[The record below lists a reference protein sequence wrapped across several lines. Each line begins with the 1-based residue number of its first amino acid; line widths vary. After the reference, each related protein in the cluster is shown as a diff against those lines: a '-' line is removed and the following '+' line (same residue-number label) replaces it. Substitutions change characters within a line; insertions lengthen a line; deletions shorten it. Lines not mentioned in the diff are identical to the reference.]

1 MNDIQIVANVRPAEI
16 ESNLADL
23 DAAIENQ
30 MKAYETLEVTEDNIT
45 ERKSDVATLRK
56 IKGAIEDRRKE
67 IKRDYDGPLKE
78 FESKVKVVTAKL
90 DKQINRIDGDIK
102 AFDKKRVEEK
112 QAHIQAIYDQ
122 NIGEYAEYLPLSII
136 KSSKWDNKT
145 CGDNE
150 IISDIQTMVM
160 KVRSGLEA
168 IRALRSEIEDKLIS
182 IYKATGNSLNVAIQ
196 KNGDYIEAKKAAEES
211 LRREKEEA
219 KKAEEAR
226 KAEEAKREE
235 ERRIA
240 SEKAW
245 DDKEQIPA
253 EPVKKFDA
261 MNEPVWSIEII
272 GADNID
278 YVRMFLEVKN
288 IKYKEV

>member
-1 MNDIQIVANVRPAEI
+1 MNDIQIVAQVRPAEI

-30 MKAYETLEVTEDNIT
+30 MKAYETLEVTEDNIS

-102 AFDKKRVEEK
+102 AFDRKRIEEK
-112 QAHIQAIYDQ
+112 QAHIQDLYDQ
-122 NIGEYAEYLPLSII
+122 NIGEYAEYLPLNII
-136 KSSKWDNKT
+136 KSSRWDNKT
-145 CGDNE
+145 CSDNE
-150 IISDIQTMVM
+150 IISEIQTAVM
-160 KVRSGLEA
+160 KVRSDLEA
-168 IRALRSEIEDKLIS
+168 IRALRSEYEDKLIS
-182 IYKATGNSLNVAIQ
+182 IYKATGNSLNIAIQ
-196 KNGDYIEAKKAAEES
+196 KNADYIEAKKAAEES
-211 LRREKEEA
+211 LRKEREEA
-219 KKAEEAR
+219 KQAEEAR
-226 KAEEAKREE
+226 KAEEARLEE

-261 MNEPVWSIEII
+261 MNEPTLTITVKGPEDIE
-272 GADNID
+272 ALRN
-278 YVRMFLEVKN
+278 FLEFSG
-288 IKYKEV
+288 IEYTEV

>member
-1 MNDIQIVANVRPAEI
+1 MNDIQIVAQVRPAEI

-30 MKAYETLEVTEDNIT
+30 MKAYETLEVTEDNIS

-67 IKRDYDGPLKE
+67 IKRDYDSPLKE

-102 AFDKKRVEEK
+102 AFDRKRIEEK
-112 QAHIQAIYDQ
+112 QAHIQDLYDQ
-122 NIGEYAEYLPLSII
+122 NIGEYAEYLPLNII
-136 KSSKWDNKT
+136 KSSRWDNKT
-145 CGDNE
+145 CTDNE
-150 IISDIQTMVM
+150 IISDIQTDVM
-160 KVRSGLEA
+160 KVRTELDA
-168 IRALRSEIEDKLIS
+168 IRALGSEIEDKLIET
-182 IYKATGNSLNVAIQ
+182 YKANGNNLAAAISRNNQ
-196 KNGDYIEAKKAAEES
+196 HIESKKIAEEN
-211 LRREKEEA
+211 LKKEAER
-219 KKAEEAR
+219 KAEEAR
-226 KAEEAKREE
+226 LEE

-261 MNEPVWSIEII
+261 MNEPTLTITVKGPEDIE
-272 GADNID
+272 ALRN
-278 YVRMFLEVKN
+278 FLEFSG
-288 IKYKEV
+288 ISYTEV